1 MREEGSYS
9 FAVPDGVEEVLLVV
23 IGDVDGNGL
32 LEEADNDLLAMG
44 LLPSN
49 YTDYVELTDVQRFA
63 ADVNRNSKLNAAD
76 RLLIARALLPED
88 QSTYEAFAWNI

>member
-32 LEEADNDLLAMG
+32 LEKADNDLLAMG

-63 ADVNRNSKLNAAD
+63 ADVNCNSKLNAAD

-88 QSTYEAFAWNI
+88 QSAYEAFAWNI

>member
-63 ADVNRNSKLNAAD
+63 ADVNCNSKLNAAD

-88 QSTYEAFAWNI
+88 QSAYEAFAWNI

>member
-32 LEEADNDLLAMG
+32 LEEADNDLLAQG
-44 LLPSN
+44 LLPWDC
-49 YTDYVELTDVQRFA
+49 TDYKELDVIQRFA
-63 ADVNRNSKLNAAD
+63 TDVNSNGKLNVAD
-76 RLLIARALLPED
+76 RLLIARAVLPEGCAD
-88 QSTYEAFAWNI
+88 YASFVWNT

>member
-63 ADVNRNSKLNAAD
+63 ADVNCNSKLNAAD
-76 RLLIARALLPED
+76 RLLIARAVLPEGCAD
-88 QSTYEAFAWNI
+88 HASFVWNT

>member
-1 MREEGSYS
+1 MREDGSYS
-9 FAVPDGVEEVLLVV
+9 FVVPDGVEEVLLVV